1 LANLEDFHVEYDDE
15 NPNYRKVTAVF
26 KKNDTFK
33 NETLVKEYLL
43 DPEGDG
49 SVISKSSIEYH
60 ENKVIFFSK
69 KEIKKSVCGC
79 NNSPQTI
86 RLPTI
91 SARE

>member
-1 LANLEDFHVEYDDE
+1 LEDFHVEYDDE

-60 ENKVIFFSK
+60 KNKVIFFF
-69 KEIKKSVCGC
+69 
-79 NNSPQTI
+79 
-86 RLPTI
+86 
-91 SARE
+91 